1 MDDRYGGTGPY
12 HVRNFIMKWITN
24 MWVYARELWVSR
36 DEPEGMRRLA
46 TVYWGVLLA
55 IAACV
60 MAGSVVYGTSRFFST
75 LNGETS
81 NSGLLSSEGGL
92 ILFNRAEFEA
102 TVKGFELREENYKR
116 FKEDPPE
123 IADPSR

>member
-1 MDDRYGGTGPY
+1 MR
-12 HVRNFIMKWITN
+12 RITN
-24 MWVYARELWVSR
+24 MWGYVSELWASR

-46 TVYWGVLLA
+46 AVYWGALIV
-55 IAACV
+55 IAACA

-81 NSGLLSSEGGL
+81 DSGLLSSEGGL

-102 TVKGFELREENYKR
+102 TVEGFELREENYKR
-116 FKEDPPE
+116 FKEESPA